1 MENTIS
7 YCQSCG
13 LPFNEEHR
21 EYIAKEADGSDSIYC
36 TFCYGNGKFLNPNAT
51 AQDMI
56 EIGVQQLSQKVGEQ
70 AAREQLSNFVP
81 TLKRWK
87 K

>member
-1 MENTIS
+1 MT

-21 EYIAKEADGSDSIYC
+21 KKGLIAKEADGSDSIYC
-36 TFCYGNGKFLNPNAT
+36 IYCYKDGEFLNPNAT

-56 EIGVQQLSQKVGEQ
+56 EIGVSLLAPKIGEQ
-70 AAREQLSNFVP
+70 AAREELSYIP
-81 TLKRWK
+81 ALKRWRS
-87 K
+87 